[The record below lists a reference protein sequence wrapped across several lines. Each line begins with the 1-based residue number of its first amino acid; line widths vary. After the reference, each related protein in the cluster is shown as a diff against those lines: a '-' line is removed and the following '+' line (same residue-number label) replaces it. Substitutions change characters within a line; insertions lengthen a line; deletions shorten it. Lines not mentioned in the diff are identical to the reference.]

1 MPLGGK
7 LRIEAENFG
16 VDDCYARMNVEAKT
30 GKRVSVGVIDTGLGI
45 PGQNMTRIFDPFFTT
60 KEYGLGTGLGLPTVV

>member
-16 VDDCYARMNVEAKT
+16 VDDCYARMNVEAKP
-30 GKRVSVGVIDTGLGI
+30 GKHVSVGVIDTGLGI
-45 PGQNMTRIFDPFFTT
+45 PGQNMRAEGF
-60 KEYGLGTGLGLPTVV
+60 YC